1 MELAN
6 SCFLEKDRHQD
17 RDLPGDR
24 AKRIH
29 LVGHGPDVEGYDL
42 YTRADQR
49 NAVIDH
55 ARPNDAFDDDVGGT
69 VAGSPAPCNEKHR
82 DTVSEFKPVKTDL

>member
-29 LVGHGPDVEGYDL
+29 LVGHGPDAEGYDL

-49 NAVIDH
+49 NAVINH
-55 ARPNDAFDDDVGGT
+55 ARPNDAFDDDVGAPSQVLPHRAMKST
-69 VAGSPAPCNEKHR
+69 AIQSPSLNR
-82 DTVSEFKPVKTDL
+82 